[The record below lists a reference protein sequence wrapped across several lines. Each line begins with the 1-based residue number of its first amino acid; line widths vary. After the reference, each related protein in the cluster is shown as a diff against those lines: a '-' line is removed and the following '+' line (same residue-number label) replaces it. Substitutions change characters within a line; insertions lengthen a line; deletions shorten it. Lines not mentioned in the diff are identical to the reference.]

1 MLVLRPEHM
10 RAFERAAEERFEQAL
25 VTHLAGFLPPRGVT
39 VDLVDL
45 AEQVQ
50 RGVALCPRFHLERQ
64 FDIARLFEIVC
75 GSLGG
80 FRSESLPIDA
90 LNILYTYRLDPAL
103 KLDRLQA
110 WAEKPS
116 GKLV

>member
-10 RAFERAAEERFEQAL
+10 RAFERAAEERFEQSLAE
-25 VTHLAGFLPPRGVT
+25 HLAQFLPSQGVLM
-39 VDLVDL
+39 DRNDI

-50 RGVALCPRFHLERQ
+50 RGIALCPRFQLERQ

-80 FRSESLPIDA
+80 FRPESLPTEA

-110 WAEKPS
+110 WAEKPNARP
-116 GKLV
+116 V